1 MKRTKLFLSILVCF
15 LLLFATSNAQEITKE
30 KEPARFGIGIAYG
43 FKDRVK
49 ELIHPI
55 ELTV

>member
-1 MKRTKLFLSILVCF
+1 MKRTKLFFYPFWYVFFCYLRHPMRRRL
-15 LLLFATSNAQEITKE
+15 QKE

-49 ELIHPI
+49 ELIRQR
-55 ELTV
+55 